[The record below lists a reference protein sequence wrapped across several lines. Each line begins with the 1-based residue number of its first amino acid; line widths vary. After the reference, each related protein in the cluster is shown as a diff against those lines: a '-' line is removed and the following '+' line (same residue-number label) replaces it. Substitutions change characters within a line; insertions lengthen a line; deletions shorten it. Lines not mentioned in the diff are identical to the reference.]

1 MNDEKVKDKFEASEK
16 ETIEGKVKETE
27 EWLSSN
33 QEAETEKFEEKQK
46 ELENMFN
53 PIMAKIY
60 QSAGGQGM
68 PGGMGGMPGG
78 MGGGMPNFQG
88 QTPPGGNQ
96 GPEVDQVD

>member
-1 MNDEKVKDKFEASEK
+1 MNDDKVKDKFEATEK
-16 ETIEGKVKETE
+16 ETIERKVKETE

-33 QEAETEKFEEKQK
+33 QEAETEQFEEKQK

-68 PGGMGGMPGG
+68 PGGMPGGMSGG

-88 QTPPGGNQ
+88 GTPGNQ
-96 GPEVDQVD
+96 GPQVDEVD